1 MAKPKLILDY
11 IYDNEAKQ
19 ADKVYMTQPVG
30 GGQVVDYTWRQT
42 VDQALRRL
50 TLTCGPRL

>member
-30 GGQVVDYTWRQT
+30 GGQVVDYTWR
-42 VDQALRRL
+42 AAWPPISR
-50 TLTCGPRL
+50 P